1 MPQPEWILGMPKARA
16 LRELGHPGFD
26 RIPDI
31 TINLIGS
38 TAAPGGVSGLG
49 VSVLAPAVANAIY
62 AGTGKRLR
70 SLPFDLA
77 AA

>member
-1 MPQPEWILGMPKARA
+1 MPKARA
-16 LRELGHPGFD
+16 FRELRHPGFAQV
-26 RIPDI
+26 PDI

-49 VSVLAPAVANAIY
+49 VAVLAPAVANAIY

-70 SLPFDLA
+70 SLPFDVA